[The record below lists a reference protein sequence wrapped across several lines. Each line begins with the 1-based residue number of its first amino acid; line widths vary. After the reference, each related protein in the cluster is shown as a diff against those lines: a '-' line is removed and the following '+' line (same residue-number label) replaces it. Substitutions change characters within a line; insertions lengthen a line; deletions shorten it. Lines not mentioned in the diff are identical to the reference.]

1 MVGTSVLAYTD
12 IHKNSVGREMVMLA
26 KNGGGAIYMSQYDD
40 EVKNVRVHMVNVEPV
55 DSDWFFVTVVRMGQI
70 GI

>member
-1 MVGTSVLAYTD
+1 MVGTSVVAYTYL
-12 IHKNSVGREMVMLA
+12 HKSSVGRKMDMLA
-26 KNGGGAIYMSQYDD
+26 KNAAEARYVSEYDN